1 MYARLLRLFHLKNPA
16 QQPPQAPGGT
26 YHYDTHENA
35 SPPLEIAVAG
45 CTILC
50 GSRESVPYSKRI
62 MSDTALLLGAAFQPP
77 FNLLSAELSIVR
89 KKPPSGRLFI

>member
-1 MYARLLRLFHLKNPA
+1 MSLFYFEDPA

-45 CTILC
+45 CTILWPSP
-50 GSRESVPYSKRI
+50 GGRYFFLKEKVAKKNFIPASQVAADRSVPAR
-62 MSDTALLLGAAFQPP
+62 
-77 FNLLSAELSIVR
+77 
-89 KKPPSGRLFI
+89 